1 MNKTRTMPQ
10 SRKTPEISTSDAVD
24 IVAKSVSEIA
34 FVAVSSLV
42 NVQPVWALIFL
53 TAKGIY
59 SAWGEFGQAKL
70 NELVTDLEKAKNSF
84 DPKVIETDEFKSVF
98 LSALERHMKE
108 SSEMKR
114 KLLRN
119 YLISVGQGKMPGFDY
134 HTKLLSILDQI
145 TGDELRLFMLLP
157 NIIEDSSN
165 ELFSLATNKQLAATE
180 LRTRE
185 VEMNVLQVKM
195 RLKNWRIKTKNLSAL
210 IRFLSNY
217 GLIISQDVS
226 AGGIGGGGATDVTF
240 QGITEVG
247 KVFYDFIDDSLFDKE
262 IITYVEYEKNPA
274 LSGDVFED

>member
-24 IVAKSVSEIA
+24 IVAKNVSEIA

-108 SSEMKR
+108 SSEMK
-114 KLLRN
+114 LFN
-119 YLISVGQGKMPGFDY
+119 ISR
-134 HTKLLSILDQI
+134 SR
-145 TGDELRLFMLLP
+145 ENARLRLP
-157 NIIEDSSN
+157 H
-165 ELFSLATNKQLAATE
+165 KV
-180 LRTRE
+180 
-185 VEMNVLQVKM
+185 VEYP
-195 RLKNWRIKTKNLSAL
+195 R
-210 IRFLSNY
+210 SNY
-217 GLIISQDVS
+217 GR
-226 AGGIGGGGATDVTF
+226 
-240 QGITEVG
+240 
-247 KVFYDFIDDSLFDKE
+247 
-262 IITYVEYEKNPA
+262 
-274 LSGDVFED
+274 